1 MKTMNKKIKIVIA
14 DDHLL
19 IAETWATLIN
29 MDPDFEVIRVFDNTQ
44 SLIEEIS
51 ELKPDIAI
59 LDINI
64 NPFSGIEATKMIRRL
79 APGTKIIG
87 VSMHNQPSFAKKM
100 MRNGAMGYVT
110 KSSNKN
116 EMYEAIRAVMR
127 GEKFICAEIQRNI
140 TNQVLMDD
148 DDNKLSRLT
157 EREIEIIK
165 LIKNGST
172 NKEIAEKLFLSP
184 RTVETH
190 RARILKKLDL
200 KNSLS
205 LVKYINE
212 SFMDL

>member
-1 MKTMNKKIKIVIA
+1 MTKKVRIIIA

-29 MDPDFEVIRVFDNTQ
+29 LDPEFEVVKVYDNTKTM
-44 SLIEEIS
+44 IDEIT
-51 ELKPDIAI
+51 EVRPDVAI

-64 NPFSGIEATKMIRRL
+64 NPFSGIEATTMIKKL

-100 MRNGAMGYVT
+100 IRNGAMGYVT
-110 KSSNKN
+110 KNSSKL
-116 EMYEAIRAVMR
+116 EMYDAIRSVMK

-140 TNQVLMDD
+140 TNQLLVEEE
-148 DDNKLSRLT
+148 DNKLSKLT

-172 NKEIAEKLFLSP
+172 NKEIAETLFLSP

-190 RARILKKLDL
+190 RARILKKLGL

-212 SFMDL
+212 SFLDL

>member
-1 MKTMNKKIKIVIA
+1 MTKKIKIVIA

-29 MDPDFEVIRVFDNTQ
+29 MDPDFEVVKVFDNTQ
-44 SLIEEIS
+44 TLVEEIS
-51 ELKPDIAI
+51 DIKPDIAI

-116 EMYEAIRAVMR
+116 EMYEAIRSVMR

-165 LIKNGST
+165 LIKNGCT

-190 RARILKKLDL
+190 RARILKKLEL

-205 LVKYINE
+205 LVKYIND
-212 SFMDL
+212 SFMDI

>member
-1 MKTMNKKIKIVIA
+1 MAKKIKIIIA

-29 MDPDFEVIRVFDNTQ
+29 MDPEFEVVKVYENTKN
-44 SLIEEIS
+44 LVDEITAV
-51 ELKPDIAI
+51 KPDIAI

-64 NPFSGIEATKMIRRL
+64 HPFSGIEATKMIKKL

-100 MRNGAMGYVT
+100 IRNGATGYVT
-110 KSSNKN
+110 KNSTKN
-116 EMYEAIRAVMR
+116 EMYDAIRSVMK
-127 GEKFICAEIQRNI
+127 GEKYICAEIQKNI
-140 TNQVLMDD
+140 THQLLLDEE
-148 DDNKLSRLT
+148 DNKLSKLT

-165 LIKNGST
+165 LIKDGYT
-172 NKEIAEKLFLSP
+172 NKEIAKTLFLSP

-190 RARILKKLDL
+190 RARILKKLDI

>member
-1 MKTMNKKIKIVIA
+1 MTKKIRIIIA

-19 IAETWATLIN
+19 IAETWASLIN
-29 MDPDFEVIRVFDNTQ
+29 MDPNFEVVKVYDNTKT
-44 SLIEEIS
+44 LIDEIT
-51 ELKPDIAI
+51 EVKPDVAI

-64 NPFSGIEATKMIRRL
+64 NPFSGIEATKMIKKL
-79 APGTKIIG
+79 APGTRIIG

-110 KSSNKN
+110 KNSSKQ
-116 EMYEAIRAVMR
+116 EMYDAIKSVME
-127 GEKFICAEIQRNI
+127 GQKYICAEIQKNI
-140 TNQVLMDD
+140 TNQMLVDE
-148 DDNKLSRLT
+148 DDNKLSTLT

-165 LIKNGST
+165 LIKNGMT
-172 NKEIAEKLFLSP
+172 NKEIAEQLFLSP

-205 LVKYINE
+205 LIKYIND

>member
-1 MKTMNKKIKIVIA
+1 MTNKIRIIIA

-19 IAETWATLIN
+19 IAETWASLIN
-29 MDPDFEVIRVFDNTQ
+29 MDPNFEVVRVYDNTK
-44 SLIEEIS
+44 SLIDEIT
-51 ELKPDIAI
+51 EIKPDVAI

-64 NPFSGIEATKMIRRL
+64 NPFSGIEATKMIKKL
-79 APGTKIIG
+79 APGTRVIG

-110 KSSNKN
+110 KNSSKQ
-116 EMYEAIRAVMR
+116 EMYDAIKSVMN
-127 GEKFICAEIQRNI
+127 GQKYICAEIQKNI
-140 TNQVLMDD
+140 TNQMLVDE
-148 DDNKLSRLT
+148 DDNKLSTLT

-165 LIKNGST
+165 LIKNGMT
-172 NKEIAEKLFLSP
+172 NIEIAEQLFLSP

-205 LVKYINE
+205 LIKYIND

>member
-1 MKTMNKKIKIVIA
+1 MTKKIRIIIA

-29 MDPDFEVIRVFDNTQ
+29 MDPEFEVVKVYDNTK
-44 SLIEEIS
+44 SLIDEITDI
-51 ELKPDIAI
+51 KPDIAI

-64 NPFSGIEATKMIRRL
+64 NPFSGIEATKMIKKL

-100 MRNGAMGYVT
+100 IRNGATGYVT
-110 KSSNKN
+110 KNSNKV
-116 EMYEAIRAVMR
+116 EMYDAIRAVMK
-127 GEKFICAEIQRNI
+127 GDKYICAEIQRNI
-140 TNQVLMDD
+140 TNQLLVDE
-148 DDNKLSRLT
+148 DDNKLSKLT

-172 NKEIAEKLFLSP
+172 NKEIAESLFLSP

-190 RARILKKLDL
+190 RARILKKLGL

>member
-1 MKTMNKKIKIVIA
+1 MNNMAKKIKIVIA

-29 MDPDFEVIRVFDNTQ
+29 MDPDFDVVKVFDNTQ
-44 SLIEEIS
+44 TLIEEIS
-51 ELKPDIAI
+51 EIKPDIAI

-64 NPFSGIEATKMIRRL
+64 NPFSGIDATKMIRRL

-116 EMYEAIRAVMR
+116 EMYDAIRSVMK
-127 GEKFICAEIQRNI
+127 GEKYICAEIQRNI

-148 DDNKLSRLT
+148 DENKLSRLT

>member
-1 MKTMNKKIKIVIA
+1 MKNMNKKIKIVIA

-29 MDPDFEVIRVFDNTQ
+29 MDPDFEVVKVFDNTQ
-44 SLIEEIS
+44 TLIEEIS

-110 KSSNKN
+110 KSSYKN
-116 EMYEAIRAVMR
+116 EMYEAIRAVMK

-140 TNQVLMDD
+140 TNQVLIDD

-205 LVKYINE
+205 LVKYVNE

>member
-1 MKTMNKKIKIVIA
+1 MTKKIKIVIA

-29 MDPDFEVIRVFDNTQ
+29 MDPDFEVVKVFDNTQ
-44 SLIEEIS
+44 TLVEEIS
-51 ELKPDIAI
+51 DIKPDIAI

-116 EMYEAIRAVMR
+116 EMYEAIRSVMR

-165 LIKNGST
+165 LIKDGCT

-190 RARILKKLDL
+190 RARILKKLEL
-200 KNSLS
+200 KILS
-205 LVKYINE
+205 LW
-212 SFMDL
+212 

>member
-1 MKTMNKKIKIVIA
+1 MAKKIKIIIA

-29 MDPDFEVIRVFDNTQ
+29 MDPEFEVVKVYDNTKN
-44 SLIEEIS
+44 LVDEITAV
-51 ELKPDIAI
+51 KPDIAI

-64 NPFSGIEATKMIRRL
+64 HPFSGIEATKMIKKL

-100 MRNGAMGYVT
+100 IRNGATGYVT
-110 KSSNKN
+110 KNSTKN
-116 EMYEAIRAVMR
+116 EMYDAIRSVIK
-127 GEKFICAEIQRNI
+127 GEKYICAEIQKNI
-140 TNQVLMDD
+140 THQLLLDEE
-148 DDNKLSRLT
+148 DNKLSKLT

-165 LIKNGST
+165 LIKDGYT
-172 NKEIAEKLFLSP
+172 NKEIAKTLFLSP

-190 RARILKKLDL
+190 RARILKKLDI

>member
-1 MKTMNKKIKIVIA
+1 MKNMNKKIRIVIA

-29 MDPDFEVIRVFDNTQ
+29 MDPDFEVVKVFDNTQ

>member
-1 MKTMNKKIKIVIA
+1 MNKKVRIIIA

-29 MDPDFEVIRVFDNTQ
+29 LDPEFEVVKVYDNTK
-44 SLIEEIS
+44 SMIDEIT
-51 ELKPDIAI
+51 ELRPDVVI

-64 NPFSGIEATKMIRRL
+64 NPFSGIEATTMIKKL

-100 MRNGAMGYVT
+100 IRNGATGYVT
-110 KSSNKN
+110 KNSSKL
-116 EMYEAIRAVMR
+116 EMYDAIRSVMK

-140 TNQVLMDD
+140 TNQLLVEEE
-148 DDNKLSRLT
+148 DNKLSKLT

-172 NKEIAEKLFLSP
+172 NKEIAETLFLSP

-190 RARILKKLDL
+190 RARILKKLGL

-212 SFMDL
+212 SFLDL

>member
-1 MKTMNKKIKIVIA
+1 MAKKIKIIIA

-19 IAETWATLIN
+19 IAQTWATLIN
-29 MDPDFEVIRVFDNTQ
+29 MDPEFEVVKVYDNTKN
-44 SLIEEIS
+44 LVDEITAV
-51 ELKPDIAI
+51 KPDIAI

-64 NPFSGIEATKMIRRL
+64 HPFSGIEATKMIKKL

-100 MRNGAMGYVT
+100 IRNGATGYVT
-110 KSSNKN
+110 KNSTKN
-116 EMYEAIRAVMR
+116 EMYDAIRSVMK
-127 GEKFICAEIQRNI
+127 GEKYICAEIQKNI
-140 TNQVLMDD
+140 THQLLLDEE
-148 DDNKLSRLT
+148 DNKLSKLT

-165 LIKNGST
+165 LIKDGYT
-172 NKEIAEKLFLSP
+172 NKEIAKTLFLSP

-190 RARILKKLDL
+190 RARILKKLDI

>member
-1 MKTMNKKIKIVIA
+1 MTKKIKIVIA

-29 MDPDFEVIRVFDNTQ
+29 MDPDFEVVRVFNNTQ
-44 SLIEEIS
+44 TLVEEIS
-51 ELKPDIAI
+51 EIKPDIAI

-116 EMYEAIRAVMR
+116 EMYEAIRSVMR

-165 LIKNGST
+165 LIKNGSS

-205 LVKYINE
+205 LVKYIND

>member
-1 MKTMNKKIKIVIA
+1 MAKKIKIIIA

-29 MDPDFEVIRVFDNTQ
+29 MDPDFEVIKVYDNTK
-44 SLIEEIS
+44 SMIEEIS
-51 ELKPDIAI
+51 DLRPDIAI

-64 NPFSGIEATKMIRRL
+64 HPFSGIEAAKMIKKL

-100 MRNGAMGYVT
+100 IRNGAMGYVT
-110 KSSNKN
+110 KSSNKS
-116 EMYEAIRAVMR
+116 EMYEAIRAVMK
-127 GEKFICAEIQRNI
+127 GEKYICTEIQRNI
-140 TNQVLMDD
+140 TNQLLMGE
-148 DDNKLSRLT
+148 DDNKISKLT

-165 LIKNGST
+165 MIKNGST
-172 NKEIAEKLFLSP
+172 NKEIAEALFLSP

-190 RARILKKLDL
+190 RARILKKLGL

>member
-1 MKTMNKKIKIVIA
+1 MTKKIKIVIA

-29 MDPDFEVIRVFDNTQ
+29 MDPDFEVVKVFDNTQ
-44 SLIEEIS
+44 TLIEEIS
-51 ELKPDIAI
+51 EIKPDIAI

-116 EMYEAIRAVMR
+116 EMYEAIRSVMR

-140 TNQVLMDD
+140 TNQVLMED

-205 LVKYINE
+205 LVKYIND

>member
-1 MKTMNKKIKIVIA
+1 MTKKVRIIIA

-29 MDPDFEVIRVFDNTQ
+29 LDPEFEVVKVYDNTK
-44 SLIEEIS
+44 SMIDEITDIR
-51 ELKPDIAI
+51 PDVAI

-64 NPFSGIEATKMIRRL
+64 NPFSGIEATTMIRKL
-79 APGTKIIG
+79 APGAKIIG

-100 MRNGAMGYVT
+100 IRNGAMGYVT
-110 KSSNKN
+110 KNSSKL
-116 EMYEAIRAVMR
+116 EMYEAIRSVMK
-127 GEKFICAEIQRNI
+127 GEKYICAEIQRNI
-140 TNQVLMDD
+140 TNQLLVEE
-148 DDNKLSRLT
+148 DDNKLSKLT
-157 EREIEIIK
+157 EREIEIIR

-172 NKEIAEKLFLSP
+172 NKEIAETLFLSP

-190 RARILKKLDL
+190 RARILKKLGL

-212 SFMDL
+212 SFLDL

>member
-1 MKTMNKKIKIVIA
+1 MNKKVRIIIA

-29 MDPDFEVIRVFDNTQ
+29 LDPEFEVVKVYDNTK
-44 SLIEEIS
+44 SMIDEIT
-51 ELKPDIAI
+51 ELRPDVVI

-64 NPFSGIEATKMIRRL
+64 NPFSGIEATTMIKKL

-100 MRNGAMGYVT
+100 IRNGATGYVT
-110 KSSNKN
+110 KNSSKL
-116 EMYEAIRAVMR
+116 EMYDAIRSVMK

-140 TNQVLMDD
+140 TNQLLVEEE
-148 DDNKLSRLT
+148 DNKLSKLT

-172 NKEIAEKLFLSP
+172 NKEIAETLLLSP

-190 RARILKKLDL
+190 RARILKKLGL

-212 SFMDL
+212 SFLDL

>member
-1 MKTMNKKIKIVIA
+1 MTKKIRIIIA

-29 MDPDFEVIRVFDNTQ
+29 MDPDFEVVKVYDNTKTM
-44 SLIEEIS
+44 IDEIT
-51 ELKPDIAI
+51 EIKPDIAI

-64 NPFSGIEATKMIRRL
+64 NPFSGIEATKMIKKL
-79 APGTKIIG
+79 APGTRIIG

-100 MRNGAMGYVT
+100 LRNGAMGYVT
-110 KSSNKN
+110 KNSTKI
-116 EMYEAIRAVMR
+116 EMYDAIRAVMK
-127 GEKFICAEIQRNI
+127 GDKYICAEIQRNI
-140 TNQVLMDD
+140 TNQMLVDD
-148 DDNKLSRLT
+148 DDNKLSTLT

-172 NKEIAEKLFLSP
+172 NKEIAEQLFLSP

-205 LVKYINE
+205 LVKYIND
-212 SFMDL
+212 SFMDF

>member
-1 MKTMNKKIKIVIA
+1 VIKVYDNTKTMIDEITEIR
-14 DDHLL
+14 
-19 IAETWATLIN
+19 
-29 MDPDFEVIRVFDNTQ
+29 PDV
-44 SLIEEIS
+44 
-51 ELKPDIAI
+51 AI

-64 NPFSGIEATKMIRRL
+64 NPFSGIEATTMIKKL

-100 MRNGAMGYVT
+100 IRNGAMGYVT
-110 KSSNKN
+110 KNSSKL
-116 EMYEAIRAVMR
+116 EMYDAIRSVMK

-140 TNQVLMDD
+140 TNQLLVEEE
-148 DDNKLSRLT
+148 DNKLSKLT

-172 NKEIAEKLFLSP
+172 NKEIAETLFLSP

-190 RARILKKLDL
+190 RARILKKLGL

-212 SFMDL
+212 SFLDL

>member
-1 MKTMNKKIKIVIA
+1 MKNMNKKIRIVIA

-29 MDPDFEVIRVFDNTQ
+29 MDPDFEVVKVFDNTQ
-44 SLIEEIS
+44 TLIEEIS

>member
-1 MKTMNKKIKIVIA
+1 MTKKIKIVIA

-29 MDPDFEVIRVFDNTQ
+29 MDPDFEVVKVFDNTQ
-44 SLIEEIS
+44 TLVEEIS
-51 ELKPDIAI
+51 DIKPDIAI

-116 EMYEAIRAVMR
+116 EMYEAIRSVMR

-140 TNQVLMDD
+140 TNQILMDD

-165 LIKNGST
+165 LIKDGCT

-190 RARILKKLDL
+190 RARILKKLEL

-205 LVKYINE
+205 LVKYIND
-212 SFMDL
+212 SFMDI

>member
-1 MKTMNKKIKIVIA
+1 MTKKIRIIIA

-29 MDPDFEVIRVFDNTQ
+29 MDSEFEVVKVYDNTK
-44 SLIEEIS
+44 SLIDEITDI
-51 ELKPDIAI
+51 KPDIAI

-64 NPFSGIEATKMIRRL
+64 NPFSGIEATKMIKKL

-100 MRNGAMGYVT
+100 IRNGATGYVT
-110 KSSNKN
+110 KNSNKV
-116 EMYEAIRAVMR
+116 EMYDAIRAVMK
-127 GEKFICAEIQRNI
+127 GEKYICAEIQKNI
-140 TNQVLMDD
+140 TNQLLVDE
-148 DDNKLSRLT
+148 DDNKLSKLT

-172 NKEIAEKLFLSP
+172 NKEIAESLFLSP

>member
-1 MKTMNKKIKIVIA
+1 MTKKIRVIIA

-29 MDPDFEVIRVFDNTQ
+29 MDPDFEVIKVYDNTK
-44 SLIEEIS
+44 SLIDEIS
-51 ELKPDIAI
+51 VLKPDVAI

-64 NPFSGIEATKMIRRL
+64 NPFSGIEATKMIKKL
-79 APGTKIIG
+79 APGTKIMG

-100 MRNGAMGYVT
+100 LRNGATGYVT
-110 KSSNKN
+110 KNSSKQ
-116 EMYEAIRAVMR
+116 EMYDAIKSVMR
-127 GEKFICAEIQRNI
+127 GEIYICAEIQKNI
-140 TNQVLMDD
+140 TNQMLVVE
-148 DDNKLSRLT
+148 DDNKISKLT

-172 NKEIAEKLFLSP
+172 NKEIAELLFLSP

-190 RARILKKLDL
+190 RARVLKKLNL

-205 LVKYINE
+205 LVKYIND
-212 SFMDL
+212 SFLDL

>member
-1 MKTMNKKIKIVIA
+1 MTKKIRIIIA

-29 MDPDFEVIRVFDNTQ
+29 LDPEFEVVKVYDNTKTM
-44 SLIEEIS
+44 IDEITDVH
-51 ELKPDIAI
+51 PDVAI

-64 NPFSGIEATKMIRRL
+64 NPFSGIEATTMIKKL
-79 APGTKIIG
+79 APGAKIIG

-100 MRNGAMGYVT
+100 IRNGAMGYVT
-110 KSSNKN
+110 KNSSKL
-116 EMYEAIRAVMR
+116 EMYDAIRSVMK
-127 GEKFICAEIQRNI
+127 GEKYICAEIQRNI
-140 TNQVLMDD
+140 TNQLLVEEE
-148 DDNKLSRLT
+148 DNKLSKLT
-157 EREIEIIK
+157 EREIEIIR

-172 NKEIAEKLFLSP
+172 NKEIAETLFLSP

-190 RARILKKLDL
+190 RARILKKLGL

-212 SFMDL
+212 SFLDL

>member
-1 MKTMNKKIKIVIA
+1 MNKKVRIIIA

-29 MDPDFEVIRVFDNTQ
+29 LDPEFEVVKVYDNTK
-44 SLIEEIS
+44 SMIDEIT
-51 ELKPDIAI
+51 ELRPDVVI

-64 NPFSGIEATKMIRRL
+64 NPFSGIEATTMIKKL

-100 MRNGAMGYVT
+100 IRNGATGYVT
-110 KSSNKN
+110 KNSSKL
-116 EMYEAIRAVMR
+116 EMYDAIRSVMK

-140 TNQVLMDD
+140 TNQLLVEEE
-148 DDNKLSRLT
+148 DNKLSKLT

-165 LIKNGST
+165 LIKIGST
-172 NKEIAEKLFLSP
+172 NKEIAETLFLSP

-190 RARILKKLDL
+190 RARILKKLGL

-212 SFMDL
+212 SFLDL

>member
-1 MKTMNKKIKIVIA
+1 MMKKIRIIIA

-19 IAETWATLIN
+19 IAETWAILIN
-29 MDPDFEVIRVFDNTQ
+29 MDPDFEVVKIYDNTQ
-44 SLIEEIS
+44 SMIDDVTEI
-51 ELKPDIAI
+51 KPDIAI

-64 NPFSGIEATKMIRRL
+64 NPISGIEATKLIKKL

-110 KSSNKN
+110 KNSSKQ
-116 EMYEAIRAVMR
+116 EMYDAIRSVMK
-127 GEKFICAEIQRNI
+127 GEKYICAEIQKNI
-140 TNQVLMDD
+140 TNQMLVDE
-148 DDNKLSRLT
+148 DDNKLSKLT

-172 NKEIAEKLFLSP
+172 NKEIAEILFLSP

-205 LVKYINE
+205 LVKYIND

>member
-1 MKTMNKKIKIVIA
+1 MTKKIKIVIA

-29 MDPDFEVIRVFDNTQ
+29 MDPDFEVVKVFDNTQ
-44 SLIEEIS
+44 TLVEEIS
-51 ELKPDIAI
+51 EIKPDIAI

-100 MRNGAMGYVT
+100 MRNGAVGYVT

-116 EMYEAIRAVMR
+116 EMYEAIRSVMR

-165 LIKNGST
+165 LIKDGCT

-190 RARILKKLDL
+190 RARILKKLEL

-205 LVKYINE
+205 LVKYIND
-212 SFMDL
+212 SFMDI

>member
-1 MKTMNKKIKIVIA
+1 MTKKIKIVIA

-29 MDPDFEVIRVFDNTQ
+29 MDPDFEVVKVFDNTQ
-44 SLIEEIS
+44 TLVEEIS
-51 ELKPDIAI
+51 DIKPDIAI

-116 EMYEAIRAVMR
+116 EMYEAIRSVMR
-127 GEKFICAEIQRNI
+127 GEKFMYGFVTGYFA
-140 TNQVLMDD
+140 
-148 DDNKLSRLT
+148 
-157 EREIEIIK
+157 
-165 LIKNGST
+165 
-172 NKEIAEKLFLSP
+172 
-184 RTVETH
+184 
-190 RARILKKLDL
+190 
-200 KNSLS
+200 
-205 LVKYINE
+205 
-212 SFMDL
+212 

>member
-1 MKTMNKKIKIVIA
+1 MKTMNKKVRIVIA

-29 MDPDFEVIRVFDNTQ
+29 MDPDFEVVKVFDNTQ

-127 GEKFICAEIQRNI
+127 GEKFICSEIQRNI

-200 KNSLS
+200 KNSL
-205 LVKYINE
+205 
-212 SFMDL
+212 

>member
-1 MKTMNKKIKIVIA
+1 MTKKIKIVIA

-29 MDPDFEVIRVFDNTQ
+29 MDPDFEVVKVFDNTQ
-44 SLIEEIS
+44 TLVEEIS
-51 ELKPDIAI
+51 DIKTDIAI

-116 EMYEAIRAVMR
+116 EMYEAIRSVMR

-165 LIKNGST
+165 LIKDGCT

-190 RARILKKLDL
+190 RARILKKLEL

-205 LVKYINE
+205 LVKYIND
-212 SFMDL
+212 SFMDI